1 MPEGTSCLSCA
12 VSMLPASRHVPARR
26 YVEEE
31 DMLALALGG
40 RFVQHPA
47 PLLCDASL
55 AQPDAQE
62 VQQV

>member
-1 MPEGTSCLSCA
+1 
-12 VSMLPASRHVPARR
+12 MLPGFRHVVARR

-40 RFVQHPA
+40 RFVQHSA

-55 AQPDAQE
+55 AQPDAQQ